1 MKNKEFKELVHPIAF
16 QLTLDTDAYLFV
28 HFSSQEDKFEAIHNN
43 MDGLDAMIVIKNLV
57 KHFNIDPLLLT
68 TVYDT
73 NQ

>member
-1 MKNKEFKELVHPIAF
+1 MKTRNFLAKVQPIADH
-16 QLTLDTDAYLFV
+16 LASENDAYLLV
-28 HFSSQEDKFEAIHNN
+28 HFSSEEDKFEAIHNN